1 MGLNA
6 KDRTLD
12 ALNKYVDKPT
22 PLTVRPGVYQ
32 ASNPYIKDGDVV
44 VDFTIAEIQSSYL
57 RYVFGGGVRHP
68 GDPGTTAKRIWLPT
82 FANGSKDKYGG
93 LTPEFIKKLAGL
105 IDRNKKGKG
114 AGRSVHYEFATLKA
128 HGHKA
133 AGGTAQIDDV
143 KADAQFDKAVD
154 ITKIA
159 FGHGGEA
166 RSEQPD
172 PI

>member
-22 PLTVRPGVYQ
+22 PLTVRPGAYQ
-32 ASNPYIKDGDVV
+32 ASNPTSRMV
-44 VDFTIAEIQSSYL
+44 TWLSTSPSRRIQSSYL

-114 AGRSVHYEFATLKA
+114 AGRSVHYGFDTLKA